1 MNARTMKTLVSLA
14 CAALVLALP
23 LRVQAQGAI
32 GTVVTLTGYFLNA
45 ASLTPVEANYAV
57 YDSQGKKVGQSFR
70 SSATDGYLQ
79 TGLKA
84 GQTYTIRVEDPRY
97 FRQEFAIDLPATSK
111 YLELSKDFVVRPME
125 AGRKIK
131 VTPVPFDVKKSALK
145 TGAEDDLADL
155 VRVLTMNP
163 GANIEI
169 VCYPDAEG
177 TADAS
182 QKISQ
187 ARAEALK
194 AHFAS
199 KGVSAARISI
209 KAVTTV
215 DPLDPPPIRP
225 TAKGKRYVGPVYLV
239 ITKV

>member
-1 MNARTMKTLVSLA
+1 MNARTMKTLLSLA
-14 CAALVLALP
+14 CAALVLAMP
-23 LRVQAQGAI
+23 MRVHAQGAI
-32 GTVVTLTGYFLNA
+32 GTVVTLTGYFVNA
-45 ASLTPVEANYAV
+45 SSLTPVEANYAV

-97 FRQEFAIDLPATSK
+97 FRQEFAIDIPATSK
-111 YLELSKDFVVRPME
+111 YLELSKDFVVRTME

-131 VTPVPFDVKKSALK
+131 VAPVPFDVKKSTLK
-145 TGAEDDLADL
+145 AGAEDDLADL
-155 VRVLTMNP
+155 TRVLSMNP

-169 VCYPDAEG
+169 VCYPDTEG
-177 TADAS
+177 AADAA
-182 QKISQ
+182 QKLSQ

-194 AHFAS
+194 AHFVA

-215 DPLDPPPIRP
+215 DPIDPPPIRP

>member
-1 MNARTMKTLVSLA
+1 MNTGTMKTIVSFAIAVVL
-14 CAALVLALP
+14 LALP
-23 LRVQAQGAI
+23 LRVQAQGTI
-32 GTVVTLTGYFLNA
+32 GTVVTLTGFFVNA
-45 ASLTPVEANYAV
+45 TNLSPVEATYAV
-57 YDSQGKKVGQSFR
+57 YDSQGKKVGQTFR

-79 TGLKA
+79 TGLKS

-97 FRQEFAIDLPATSK
+97 FRQEFTVNVPSTSK
-111 YLELSKDFVVRPME
+111 YLELSKDFVVRTME

-131 VTPVPFDVKKSALK
+131 VSPVPFDVKKATLK

-155 VRVLTMNP
+155 TRVLSMNP
-163 GANIEI
+163 GTNVEI

-177 TADAS
+177 AADAA
-182 QKISQ
+182 QKLSQ

-194 AHFAS
+194 ALFTA

-209 KAVTTV
+209 KAVSTV
-215 DPLDPPPIRP
+215 DPIDPPPIRL